1 MNDRLFCQIPRTKI
15 GIRVVVDGR
24 CNGVR
29 EKIEAPTFAL
39 AQKAKELLESH
50 VFHADGQPLECV
62 IGSVGVGGVRE
73 AALVAQEFSQEN
85 VGAVISISRAF
96 AYAAEVM
103 VYDDQIPQAIWG
115 FSGSER
121 PGSVYLAAAVAVA
134 EQKGVPIF
142 KIYGQ
147 DVQDADDISV
157 PQDVAKKLV
166 LFAQCALAVS
176 TMRNKAYL
184 SVGNVCMGIGASIV
198 DQEFFR
204 CYLGMRTETVD
215 MSEVQRRLQL
225 NLFDPNEYQRAM
237 AWTKANCTEM
247 EDPNPPEIQQSRQQK
262 DEVWSTIVK
271 MTLILRDLMVGNP
284 ELEKLGWKEEAH
296 GHYALMAGFQ
306 GQRQWTDFMPN
317 GDFSEAILNSSFDWD
332 GPRRPY
338 TLATENDSLNAVTM
352 LWGTLLTGTAQMFC
366 DVRAYWSPEA
376 LAKTA
381 GQVPEG
387 AAANGFIYLTN
398 SGAAALDGSMA
409 SDVDGHPGIKPAWE
423 MTETDIS
430 RCLDA
435 TRWGAGKLATFRGG
449 GFSSSFLS
457 KGGVPLTM
465 IRLNLLK
472 GLGPVLQ
479 FAEGESV
486 ELPDN
491 VEQAVIRRTDPTWPK
506 TFFVPRLTGQDAF
519 SNVYSVM
526 ENWGSNHCTLCYGH
540 IGAQLMTLASMLRI
554 PVCMHNL
561 PDESI
566 FRPAAWRMYG
576 THEAMSADFRACA
589 TYGPLYGPYP
599 VRR

>member
-1 MNDRLFCQIPRTKI
+1 
-15 GIRVVVDGR
+15 
-24 CNGVR
+24 
-29 EKIEAPTFAL
+29 
-39 AQKAKELLESH
+39 
-50 VFHADGQPLECV
+50 
-62 IGSVGVGGVRE
+62 
-73 AALVAQEFSQEN
+73 
-85 VGAVISISRAF
+85 
-96 AYAAEVM
+96 
-103 VYDDQIPQAIWG
+103 
-115 FSGSER
+115 
-121 PGSVYLAAAVAVA
+121 
-134 EQKGVPIF
+134 
-142 KIYGQ
+142 
-147 DVQDADDISV
+147 
-157 PQDVAKKLV
+157 
-166 LFAQCALAVS
+166 
-176 TMRNKAYL
+176 
-184 SVGNVCMGIGASIV
+184 
-198 DQEFFR
+198 
-204 CYLGMRTETVD
+204 MRTETVD

-225 NLFDPNEYQRAM
+225 NLFDPNEYQRAI

>member
-1 MNDRLFCQIPRTKI
+1 MSMAHGAAEFYTANLRYS
-15 GIRVVVDGR
+15 DGMP
-24 CNGVR
+24 V
-29 EKIEAPTFAL
+29 
-39 AQKAKELLESH
+39 
-50 VFHADGQPLECV
+50 ECV
-62 IGSVGVGGVRE
+62 IADRCIGGVAE
-73 AALVAQEFSQEN
+73 AAMADDKFSREN
-85 VGAVISISRAF
+85 VGAVLSVTPCWCYGCETID
-96 AYAAEVM
+96 M
-103 VYDDQIPQAIWG
+103 NPLIPKAIWG
-115 FSGSER
+115 FNGTER
-121 PGSVYLAAAVAVA
+121 PGAVYLASALAGHN
-134 EQKGVPIF
+134 QKGLPAF
-142 KIYGQ
+142 GIYSREVQDMGDPVIPK
-147 DVQDADDISV
+147 DVQE
-157 PQDVAKKLV
+157 KL
-166 LFAQCALAVS
+166 LRFGRAALAMAQ
-176 TMRNKAYL
+176 MRGKSYL
-184 SVGNVCMGIGASIV
+184 AIGSCSMGIAGSMV
-198 DQEFFR
+198 NPDFFQD
-204 CYLGMRTETVD
+204 YLGMRNEFVE
-215 MSEVQRRLQL
+215 SVEVERRVRQGIYDHEE
-225 NLFDPNEYQRAM
+225 FTRALE
-237 AWTKANCTEM
+237 WTKKHCKEGQDYNPEHLVYSRTE
-247 EDPNPPEIQQSRQQK
+247 K
-262 DEVWSTIVK
+262 DAIWEYVVK
-271 MTLILRDLMVGNP
+271 MTMIIRDLMIGNP
-284 ELEKLGWKEEAH
+284 KLEHMGFQEEAM
-296 GHYALMAGFQ
+296 GHNAIAGGFQ